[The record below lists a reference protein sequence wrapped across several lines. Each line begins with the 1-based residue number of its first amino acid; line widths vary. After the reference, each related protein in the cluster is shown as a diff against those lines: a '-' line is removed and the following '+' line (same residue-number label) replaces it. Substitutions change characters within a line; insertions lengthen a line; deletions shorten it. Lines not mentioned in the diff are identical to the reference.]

1 MKSDNKVRCASAAR
15 KIVKYAE
22 RGAEMLYNREN
33 INLRVELINLRVEM
47 N

>member
-1 MKSDNKVRCASAAR
+1 MKKGQFM
-15 KIVKYAE
+15 KMTIYE
-22 RGAEMLYNREN
+22 WEN